1 VRLTSEI
8 KKNPT
13 NATDVCVGKTLLC
26 DCEILHSVETKCLRP
41 PRGSVGLTAKLSDL
55 GFSKGIIAET
65 IVSTYNIDGKP
76 NAAPM
81 GAIMEDE
88 QHLAINLFNS
98 SLTCSNIKANRCAVV
113 NLTSNIE
120 VFYKTAFKE
129 ANPDGKLPQEWFEK
143 AKAVN
148 APRLR
153 SADASIDVSINDLVP
168 IGTEKIRAVFNT
180 ELVQAKQKYP
190 QVHCRAKSATLEA
203 IIHATRVKA
212 FINDEKEQKRVSKLL
227 EMIGNCNE
235 VVNRVAPNSSYS
247 MVMADL
253 MKRIDSWRNSK

>member
-1 VRLTSEI
+1 L
-8 KKNPT
+8 
-13 NATDVCVGKTLLC
+13 A
-26 DCEILHSVETKCLRP
+26 
-41 PRGSVGLTAKLSDL
+41 AKLTDL
-55 GFSKGIIAET
+55 GFLKGVIAEC

-81 GAIMEDE
+81 GVIMEDE
-88 QHLAINLFNS
+88 QHLIVNLFNS
-98 SLTCSNIKANRCAVV
+98 STTCSNIKANRCAIV

-148 APRLR
+148 APKLR
-153 SADASIDVSINDLVP
+153 FADATIDVSVTDITP
-168 IGTEKIRAVFNT
+168 IDTEKTRVVCNV
-180 ELVQAKQKYP
+180 ELVQATRKFP
-190 QVHCRAKSATLEA
+190 QVHCRAMDATLEA

-212 FINDEKEQKRVSKLL
+212 FLNDEGKQKKVSKLL
-227 EMIGNCNE
+227 ELIDNCND

-247 MVMADL
+247 IVMADL
-253 MKRIDSWRNSK
+253 MERIDSWRNKTEGLR